1 MAQRETASANEA
13 TYQEFNDLM
22 NMAPKE
28 LEKWLETEE
37 SKTVGFKENDGG
49 ESVGHESG
57 RKIIQIKQKKK
68 ADLTEDDY
76 AHMRKVVGYIKRHSA
91 QKPSG
96 DISETP
102 WRYSLKNWGH
112 DPVKES

>member
-1 MAQRETASANEA
+1 MTQGNATSENEEI
-13 TYQEFNDLM
+13 YQEFNGLV
-22 NMAPKE
+22 NMTSKE
-28 LEKWLETEE
+28 LEEWLATEE
-37 SKTVGFKENDGG
+37 SQKVGFKEDSKE
-49 ESVGHESG
+49 ESVGYESG
-57 RKIIQIKQKKK
+57 GKIIKIKQKKK

-91 QKPSG
+91 QQPSG

-112 DPVKES
+112 DPVK

>member
-1 MAQRETASANEA
+1 MAAGKATSANEEI
-13 TYQEFNDLM
+13 YQEFNELV
-22 NMAPKE
+22 NMSPKE
-28 LEKWLETEE
+28 LEKWLDTEE
-37 SKTVGFKENDGG
+37 SRKVGFKEDDKG
-49 ESVGHESG
+49 ESVGHDSG
-57 RKIIQIKQKKK
+57 GRILQIKQKKK

-96 DISETP
+96 DISQTP

-112 DPVKES
+112 DPVKIS